1 MPEITTLGAI
11 MGLAFVSG
19 LRLYSTVLAIGLG
32 LRLGFITLPPALSH
46 LDVLAATP
54 VLVIAGAVYLV
65 EFVADKVP
73 WVDSLWDSVHTF
85 IRPLGA
91 AVLSVAAVGDVA
103 PAVKVGAF
111 LLSGSI
117 ALSSHSAKAGTRLV
131 VNHSPEPFSNIGLS
145 LLEDGLVVTGVWLA
159 ISHPIVALVL
169 VLLLVTIIL
178 WSIPKLIRLVR
189 RSAATL
195 GNFLSL
201 RRPGASHIGGHGNP
215 RPPTN

>member
-32 LRLGFITLPPALSH
+32 LRLGFITLPPALAH
-46 LDVLAATP
+46 LDVLSATP
-54 VLVIAGAVYLV
+54 VLVIAGAVYLI

-91 AVLSVAAVGDVA
+91 AVLGVAAVGDVD
-103 PAVKVGAF
+103 PVVKVGAF
-111 LLSGSI
+111 LLSGGI

-159 ISHPIVALVL
+159 ISHPVVALVL
-169 VLLLVTIIL
+169 VLLLVAIIL

-189 RSAATL
+189 RSASTL